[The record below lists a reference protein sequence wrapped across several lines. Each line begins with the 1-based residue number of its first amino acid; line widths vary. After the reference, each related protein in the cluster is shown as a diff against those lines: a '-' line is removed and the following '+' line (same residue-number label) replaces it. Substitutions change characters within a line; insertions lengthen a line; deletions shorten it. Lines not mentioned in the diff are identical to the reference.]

1 MKLGKSKYLLV
12 VVLLWLG
19 CQSCF
24 QFRQSDKKQL
34 KELSSIPSDCA
45 VELGYKNGLDRRI
58 HYTLVS
64 SDSSLPLAVFVHGS
78 PGSSSNFL
86 NYASDTVLLKK
97 YNVLLLDRP
106 GFGYSEFGKS
116 EPSISTQATILNE
129 VVSQFGYSHKVLVGH
144 SLGGPIICKMAMD
157 ETNDID
163 GLLIV
168 AGSVSP
174 ELEPDEKWRKPLSRN
189 WISWVL
195 PKSFRVSNEEII
207 PTKEELELMESQ
219 WSKIVCDVQIIQGGK
234 DKLVPAGNEDY
245 AEKMLVNAHSVKVY
259 RLEDQNH
266 FIPFTTPELII
277 EALARFSF

>member
-34 KELSSIPSDCA
+34 KELRNIPPDCN
-45 VELGYKNGLDRRI
+45 VELGFKNGLDRKI

-86 NYASDTVLLKK
+86 TYAADSLLLKK
-97 YNVLLLDRP
+97 YNVLLIDRP
-106 GFGYSEFGKS
+106 GFGYSDFGKS
-116 EPSISTQATILNE
+116 EPSISDQASILNE
-129 VVSQFGYSHKVLVGH
+129 VIDQFDYQHKILVGH

-157 ETNDID
+157 EPELID

-174 ELEPDEKWRKPLSRN
+174 ELEPEEKWRKPLSGK
-189 WISWVL
+189 WISWIL
-195 PKSFRVSNEEII
+195 PKSFRVSNEEIL
-207 PTKEELELMESQ
+207 PTKKELEQMESQ
-219 WSKIVCDVQIIQGGK
+219 WKKIICDVQIIQGGK
-234 DKLVPAGNEDY
+234 DKLVPAGNEDF
-245 AEKMLVNAHSVKVY
+245 AERKLINARSVKVY
-259 RLEDQNH
+259 RLDDQNH
-266 FIPFTTPELII
+266 FIPFTTPELIV
-277 EALARFSF
+277 EALFRFSF